1 MRPEPLYEYISAVDE
16 DTKNVDCSELPL
28 EAEIHLAMVR
38 NKIAIILQH
47 MESVKKVFDLLPFL
61 VHSYEQYT
69 QALDS
74 GDMAGSEAGD
84 DPEGHSLQ

>member
-1 MRPEPLYEYISAVDE
+1 MRPERLYEYIESVDE
-16 DTKNVDCSELPL
+16 DTRDVDCSEIPL

-61 VHSYEQYT
+61 IHSYEQYT
-69 QALDS
+69 KELNS
-74 GDMAGSEAGD
+74 GDMAGGEAGD
-84 DPEGHSLQ
+84 DSEGHSV